1 MRKATC
7 LKWSVAKH
15 GLIIAD
21 LDIILEKFFQLCL
34 IHLVMSVSL
43 PFFKKF
49 FLFYFLFCFLF
60 PAARHC
66 FRIYIFLPV
75 RKTIIFELAFAVSF
89 PLLVLE
95 ECSGVKED

>member
-1 MRKATC
+1 M
-7 LKWSVAKH
+7 LQNQS

-34 IHLVMSVSL
+34 IHLVMNVSL
-43 PFFKKF
+43 PFFF
-49 FLFYFLFCFLF
+49 FFAFI
-60 PAARHC
+60 PPPRHY

-75 RKTIIFELAFAVSF
+75 RKTIIFELAFAVAS